1 VLIMFGDRDGDA
13 RSGTIIGALWLI
25 GIGAVFLVQQWID
38 RPWGEAWPLF
48 VIGTGLVS
56 LATLPFKPRDASGLF
71 VSSGWSL
78 LVTAIG
84 VLLLLST
91 TGAMGVEPATLIGRG
106 WPVAVIVLGVW
117 FLLAAAI
124 PSRAGS
130 TERLALPL
138 GDASRAS
145 VRIRHGGGELTVGR
159 AAAGLLVDGEFGG
172 GVVQHVRGAGSV
184 ELRPPAV
191 WGAPW
196 SRAWPRWEMGVTGEV
211 PLELDIEGGASR
223 TRLDLGE
230 LQVRSLRLQTGA
242 SETRVDLPRS
252 GGETKVRAEAGAAS
266 LSFEVPAG
274 VAVRIRSRMA
284 LGSTVVD
291 ARIPR
296 SSDGWESPGYAE
308 AENRVDLDLS
318 GGVGQLRVSLSG

>member
-1 VLIMFGDRDGDA
+1 MFGARRSEA
-13 RSGTIIGALWLI
+13 RSGTTIGALWLI

-48 VIGTGLVS
+48 VILVGVVS
-56 LATLPFKPRDASGLF
+56 LATLPFKPRDAAGLF
-71 VSSGWSL
+71 VSAGWSL
-78 LVTAIG
+78 VITAIG
-84 VLLLLST
+84 GVLLLST
-91 TGAMGVEPATLIGRG
+91 TGTIGVEPGRLIDRG
-106 WPVAVIVLGVW
+106 WPVAVIVLGLW
-117 FLLAAAI
+117 LLVAAAI

-130 TERLALPL
+130 TERLAVPL

-145 VRIRHGGGELTVGR
+145 VRIRHGGGELSVGR

-172 GVVQHVRGAGSV
+172 GVVQHVSGSGSV
-184 ELRPPAV
+184 ELRPPGG
-191 WGAPW
+191 WNAPW
-196 SRAWPRWEMGVTGEV
+196 FRAWPRWEMGVTGEV

-242 SETRVDLPRS
+242 SETRVALPRS

-291 ARIPR
+291 PRIPR
-296 SSDGWESPGYAE
+296 SADGWESPGYAE
-308 AENRVDLDLS
+308 AENRADLDLS